1 MQYVA
6 EQALNALSIG
16 AEYSL
21 LALGL
26 AIVFSVMGLV
36 NFAHGEFLGV
46 GGYIMYAMA
55 LFGVGE
61 IWMILPVCMV
71 TVVITA
77 VLLERVAFRPVRRA
91 PATTGLLTAFGVAII
106 LQNVFLMGVS
116 PRPKAVP
123 AIAVLNTTVDIGSFT
138 FTILQF
144 LEAGVTAIA
153 IVLLV
158 IFMRRTKL
166 GLAMRAAAHDFTTV
180 RLMGVRANR
189 VIATAFA
196 ISGFLAGLA
205 AIFFIARRGA
215 IDPFMG
221 LLPVLK
227 AFVACVL
234 GGFGSLPGAVVGG
247 LVLGVLEVTLI
258 IILPDILAGLRDAAV
273 FFIVGAILV
282 WRPQGLLGKKAE
294 LGDKTA

>member
-36 NFAHGEFLGV
+36 NFAHGELLGV

-61 IWMILPVCMV
+61 IWMILPVCV
-71 TVVITA
+71 LTVVITA

-123 AIAVLNTTVDIGSFT
+123 AVAVLNTTVDIGSFT

-144 LEAGVTAIA
+144 LEAGVTAVA

-166 GLAMRAAAHDFTTV
+166 GLAMRATAYDFTTV
-180 RLMGVRANR
+180 RLMGIRANR

-247 LVLGVLEVTLI
+247 LVLGILEVVLI
-258 IILPDILAGLRDAAV
+258 IVLPDILAGLRDAAV

-282 WRPQGLLGKKAE
+282 WRPQGILGKKAE

>member
-1 MQYVA
+1 LQYVI

-36 NFAHGEFLGV
+36 NFAHGEFIGV
-46 GGYIMYAMA
+46 GGYIMYAMV
-55 LFGVGE
+55 LFGMGE
-61 IWMILPVCMV
+61 IWMILPVCML
-71 TVVITA
+71 TVVIAA

-91 PATTGLLTAFGVAII
+91 PATTGLLTAFGVSII
-106 LQNVFLMGVS
+106 LQNVFLLGVS
-116 PRPKAVP
+116 PRPKTVP
-123 AIAVLNTTVDIGSFT
+123 AVSVLNTTVDIGSYT

-158 IFMRRTKL
+158 IFMRRTKV
-166 GLAMRAAAHDFTTV
+166 GLAMRAAAYDFTTV
-180 RLMGVRANR
+180 RLMGMRANR

-196 ISGFLAGLA
+196 ISGFLAGIA

-227 AFVACVL
+227 AFVACVV

-247 LVLGVLEVTLI
+247 LVLGILEVVLI
-258 IILPDILAGLRDAAV
+258 IILPDAMAGLRDAAV

>member
-6 EQALNALSIG
+6 EQMFNALSIG

-36 NFAHGEFLGV
+36 NFAHGEMIGV
-46 GGYIMYAMA
+46 GGYIMYAMV
-55 LFGVGE
+55 LFGMGE
-61 IWMILPVCMV
+61 IWMILPVCML

-91 PATTGLLTAFGVAII
+91 PATTGLLTAFGVSII
-106 LQNVFLMGVS
+106 LQNVFLLGVS
-116 PRPKAVP
+116 PRPRTVP
-123 AIAVLNTTVDIGSFT
+123 PVAVLNTTVDIGSFT

-158 IFMRRTKL
+158 IFMKRTKV
-166 GLAMRAAAHDFTTV
+166 GLAMRAAAYDFTTV
-180 RLMGVRANR
+180 RLMGMRANR

-196 ISGFLAGLA
+196 ISGFLAALA

-215 IDPFMG
+215 IDPYMG

-234 GGFGSLPGAVVGG
+234 GGFGSLPGAVIGG
-247 LVLGVLEVTLI
+247 LVLGILEVTLI
-258 IILPDILAGLRDAAV
+258 IVLPDALAGLRDAAV

-282 WRPQGLLGKKAE
+282 WRPQGILGKKAE

>member
-36 NFAHGEFLGV
+36 NFAHGELLGV

-61 IWMILPVCMV
+61 IWMILPVCV
-71 TVVITA
+71 LTVVITA

-123 AIAVLNTTVDIGSFT
+123 AVAVLNTTVDIGSFT

-144 LEAGVTAIA
+144 LEAGVTAVA

-158 IFMRRTKL
+158 IFMRRTNL
-166 GLAMRAAAHDFTTV
+166 GLAMRAAAYDFTTV
-180 RLMGVRANR
+180 RLMGIRANR

-247 LVLGVLEVTLI
+247 LVLGILEVVLI
-258 IILPDILAGLRDAAV
+258 IVLPDILAGLRDAAV

-282 WRPQGLLGKKAE
+282 WRPQGILGKKAE

>member
-36 NFAHGEFLGV
+36 NFAHGELLGV

-61 IWMILPVCMV
+61 IWMILPVCV
-71 TVVITA
+71 LTVVITA

-123 AIAVLNTTVDIGSFT
+123 AVAVLNTTVDIGSFT

-144 LEAGVTAIA
+144 LEAGVTAVA

-166 GLAMRAAAHDFTTV
+166 GLAMRAAAYDFTTV
-180 RLMGVRANR
+180 RLMGIRANR

-247 LVLGVLEVTLI
+247 LVLGILEVVLI
-258 IILPDILAGLRDAAV
+258 IVLPDILAGLRDAAV

-282 WRPQGLLGKKAE
+282 WRPQGILGKKAE

>member
-36 NFAHGEFLGV
+36 NFAHGELLGV

-61 IWMILPVCMV
+61 IWMILPVCLL

-77 VLLERVAFRPVRRA
+77 VLLERVAFRPVRQA
-91 PATTGLLTAFGVAII
+91 PATTGLLTAFGVSII

-123 AIAVLNTTVDIGSFT
+123 AVAVLNTTVDIGSFT

-144 LEAGVTAIA
+144 LEAGVTAVA

-166 GLAMRAAAHDFTTV
+166 GLAMRAAAYDFTTV
-180 RLMGVRANR
+180 RLMGIRANR

-247 LVLGVLEVTLI
+247 LVLGILEVVLI
-258 IILPDILAGLRDAAV
+258 IVLPDILAGLRDAAV

-282 WRPQGLLGKKAE
+282 WRPQGILGKKAE

>member
-36 NFAHGEFLGV
+36 NFAHGELLGV

-61 IWMILPVCMV
+61 IWMILPVCV
-71 TVVITA
+71 LTVVITA

-123 AIAVLNTTVDIGSFT
+123 AVAVLNTTVDIGSFT

-166 GLAMRAAAHDFTTV
+166 GLAMRAAAYDFTTV
-180 RLMGVRANR
+180 RLMGIRANR

-247 LVLGVLEVTLI
+247 LVLGILEVVLI
-258 IILPDILAGLRDAAV
+258 IVLPDILAGLRDAAV

-282 WRPQGLLGKKAE
+282 WRPQGILGKKAE